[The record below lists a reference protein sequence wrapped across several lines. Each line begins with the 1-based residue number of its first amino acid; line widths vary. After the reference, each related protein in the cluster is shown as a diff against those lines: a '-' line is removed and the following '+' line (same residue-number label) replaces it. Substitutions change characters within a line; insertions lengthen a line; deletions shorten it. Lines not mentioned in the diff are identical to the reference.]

1 MAYSLDNLIRDLD
14 DLVEKE
20 RDPRKLI
27 SRTSEFLRQ
36 LVSTPG
42 SIPETYLKDLN
53 PGASTRSLIHK
64 HPKER
69 FVILAIRWS
78 PGYVTP
84 VHDHGA
90 WGASGVYR
98 NAIRVTNYVRTDD
111 GKDPGLA
118 RLSEHSSIT
127 AGVGTVTYV
136 LPPNEEIHRIDNP
149 SAEAAVSIH
158 VYGRDI
164 RTCHIFDLETG
175 KVGTLDLSYH
185 NVVV

>member
-1 MAYSLDNLIRDLD
+1 MAYALDDLTRDLD
-14 DLVEKE
+14 ALVEREK
-20 RDPRKLI
+20 DPRALI
-27 SRTSEFLRQ
+27 RLTSDCLGR

-42 SIPETYLKDLN
+42 SIPEDFLQDRN
-53 PGASTRSLIHK
+53 PGGSTRNLIRK

-69 FVILAIRWS
+69 YVVLAIRWS

-84 VHDHGA
+84 VHDHGV
-90 WGASGVYR
+90 WGASGVYL
-98 NAIRVTNYVRTDD
+98 NAIRVTNYVRSDD
-111 GKDPGLA
+111 GKDPAVA

-149 SAEAAVSIH
+149 SDRAAVSVH

-164 RTCHIFDLETG
+164 RTCHVFDLATG
-175 KVGTLDLSYH
+175 KVGNLDLTYH
-185 NVVV
+185 NVVL